1 MKQHL
6 RFLFTLLLA
15 IVYGGALFGQ
25 TTVTDELTPGSWDIT
40 GQSNYSQKKQLLYL
54 LVYLIVV
61 IFSLIKMER

>member
-40 GQSNYSQKKQLLYL
+40 GQSNYSQKETITLSSGVSYSG
-54 LVYLIVV
+54 Y
-61 IFSLIKMER
+61 FSLIKMET